1 MKLLKLSSML
11 GVLIC
16 AALGIMLVLGFGS
29 NAEAIETLKKS
40 LIVIGILTVS
50 SGALFLISGKK

>member
-11 GVLIC
+11 GVFIC
-16 AALGIMLVLGFGS
+16 AALGIMLVLDIGS
-29 NAEAIETLKKS
+29 SAEAVETLKKA
-40 LIVIGILTVS
+40 LMVIGILTIA